1 MKIIGITGQSG
12 SGKGHLSAEFK
23 KLGYIHA
30 DADKIYHGLLS
41 SNAELKVEIVHAFGE
56 DVLSNGEIDRKAL
69 GVKVFGKKNARKLL
83 KLNKIA
89 HKYVA
94 REYISLIRKLKSE
107 GAKGIIIDAPLLI
120 EARLDKICDTT
131 VFVLAGREERIK
143 RIMARDGIDRA
154 AAVLRI
160 DSQKDASFYAKHCR
174 HIFINNGCEDA
185 SLFAAD
191 INKLLEA
198 DN

>member
-12 SGKGHLSAEFK
+12 SGKGHLSAQFE

-30 DADKIYHGLLS
+30 DADKIYHGLLA
-41 SNAELKVEIVHAFGE
+41 SNAELKAELVCAFGK
-56 DVLSNGEIDRKAL
+56 DILSNGEIDRKAL
-69 GVKVFGKKNARKLL
+69 GRKVFGTENARKLL

-131 VFVLAGREERIK
+131 VFVAADRETRIM
-143 RIMARDGIDRA
+143 RIMARDNLDRA
-154 AAVLRI
+154 AALLRI
-160 DSQKDASFYAKHCR
+160 DSQKDESFYAKHCK
-174 HIFINNGCEDA
+174 HIFINNGSEDA
-185 SLFAAD
+185 SIFAAD
-191 INKLLEA
+191 IDKLLEA

>member
-1 MKIIGITGQSG
+1 MRIIGITGQSG
-12 SGKGHLSAEFK
+12 SGKGHLSKEFE
-23 KLGYIHA
+23 KLGYVHA

-41 SNAELKVEIVHAFGE
+41 SNNALKDELVRSFGE
-56 DVLSNGEIDRKAL
+56 DILSGGEIDRKAL
-69 GVKVFGKKNARKLL
+69 GKKVFGRENARKLL

-94 REYISLIRKLKSE
+94 REYIRLIRKLKDE
-107 GAKGIIIDAPLLI
+107 NARGIIIDAPLLI

-131 VFVLAGREERIK
+131 IFVAADSETRID
-143 RIMARDGIDRA
+143 RIIKRDGIDRT

-160 DSQKDASFYAKHCR
+160 DSQKDISFYARYCK
-174 HIFINNGCEDA
+174 HIFINNGEEDA

-191 INKLLEA
+191 IDRLSEA